1 MTGRLWLYIEL
12 AARILYELRNMPG
25 STRVEY
31 WCVGGTT
38 VQYLPMTLGDVSGH
52 LAADWVPSLPAVV
65 GTSFVGWPPFLLES
79 NFSGAHE
86 LLGLRAIARRSDRQW
101 KSVLSWMLGVAGAR
115 HVLDSEGYRWIAPL
129 SAFYPDAVQP
139 VDLSNWHPIFPPSR
153 VTATAAPGNPSRL
166 RPDYIALR
174 PTSSSSVA
182 LGWALV
188 EAKGTRRSLKSLRTC
203 PVSWYEQVHNATIL
217 IDNSPIS
224 VARHLV
230 VATRINPNALGER
243 ARRLQVRAWNQNQQS
258 DLPGLPLD
266 AGIEIEAAHLFGLFS
281 AVGLRQNALAIALST
296 EARARNRTDR
306 AARDVR
312 YRVSD
317 AADAEL
323 RERAARFTN
332 QTQSARFFIETPF
345 GSIEIENLGCRSR
358 PCASIEA
365 FRIPRRRH
373 CAP

>member
-38 VQYLPMTLGDVSGH
+38 VQYLPMTLGDVSVH

-188 EAKGTRRSLKSLRTC
+188 EAKVKH
-203 PVSWYEQVHNATIL
+203 VV
-217 IDNSPIS
+217 IS
-224 VARHLV
+224 
-230 VATRINPNALGER
+230 G
-243 ARRLQVRAWNQNQQS
+243 NQNRR
-258 DLPGLPLD
+258 
-266 AGIEIEAAHLFGLFS
+266 I
-281 AVGLRQNALAIALST
+281 
-296 EARARNRTDR
+296 
-306 AARDVR
+306 
-312 YRVSD
+312 
-317 AADAEL
+317 EL
-323 RERAARFTN
+323 RERRAAALRFVKIIRAETIGVR
-332 QTQSARFFIETPF
+332 ARRAVI
-345 GSIEIENLGCRSR
+345 SWRSGGR
-358 PCASIEA
+358 
-365 FRIPRRRH
+365 RKHTDGIPRAGEHRRRIIQH
-373 CAP
+373 DVVDEVGIIPAGASGDVRPMVRD